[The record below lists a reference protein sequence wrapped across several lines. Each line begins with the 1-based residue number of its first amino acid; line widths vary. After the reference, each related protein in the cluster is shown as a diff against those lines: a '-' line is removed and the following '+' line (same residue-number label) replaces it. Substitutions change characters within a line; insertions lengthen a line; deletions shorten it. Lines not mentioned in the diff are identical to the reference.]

1 LEATLVLGTMRSFR
15 DVFRTSIEGLGHP
28 RRGTQMADSAKQ
40 IQRKPL
46 SPRNRRR
53 SGNALL
59 EGAFTILP
67 TFALLFAFVDFGLLL
82 FRWATLQNAVREGC
96 RYAITFQTASGKGQ
110 DASIEAIVQQYAM
123 GIVSTSDN
131 PQDIFVKYYAPG
143 NLTTAIASGGNVP
156 GNIVEV
162 SVQGVSWSW
171 IAPLSGSYG
180 GSVPFFRST
189 TPITLN
195 IYSSDILGGFPA
207 GVNSV
212 TE

>member
-1 LEATLVLGTMRSFR
+1 MLGDHSSLEREA
-15 DVFRTSIEGLGHP
+15 IPGLDG
-28 RRGTQMADSAKQ
+28 QVVDSAKQ
-40 IQRKPL
+40 AERKPL
-46 SPRNRRR
+46 SARNRRR

-67 TFALLFAFVDFGLLL
+67 TFALIFAFVDFGLLL

-96 RYAITFQTASGKGQ
+96 RYAITFQTVTGDGQ
-110 DASIEAIVQQYAM
+110 DASIESIVQQYAM
-123 GIVSTSDN
+123 GIVSTTDN
-131 PQDIFVKYYAPG
+131 PQDIFVKYYSTS
-143 NLTTAIASGGNVP
+143 NLTTPIASGGNVP

-180 GSVPFFRST
+180 GGVPFFRNS

>member
-1 LEATLVLGTMRSFR
+1 MFDDYTLLHRE
-15 DVFRTSIEGLGHP
+15 SILRPGRP
-28 RRGTQMADSAKQ
+28 MVDSAKQ
-40 IQRKPL
+40 AQRKPL

-53 SGNALL
+53 SGNAML
-59 EGAFTILP
+59 EGVFTILP
-67 TFALLFAFVDFGLLL
+67 TFALIFAFVDFGLLL

-96 RYAITFQTASGKGQ
+96 RYAITFQTASGQGQ
-110 DASIEAIVQQYAM
+110 DASIEAIVQQFAM

-131 PQDIFVKYYAPG
+131 PQDIFVKYYSTS
-143 NLTTAIASGGNVP
+143 NLNTPIASGGNVP

-162 SVQGVSWSW
+162 SVQGVAWSW

-195 IYSSDILGGFPA
+195 VYSSDILGGFPA
-207 GVNSV
+207 GVSAV
-212 TE
+212 QE

>member
-1 LEATLVLGTMRSFR
+1 MLGDHSSLEREA
-15 DVFRTSIEGLGHP
+15 IPGLDG
-28 RRGTQMADSAKQ
+28 QVVDSAKQ
-40 IQRKPL
+40 AERKPL
-46 SPRNRRR
+46 SARNRRR

-67 TFALLFAFVDFGLLL
+67 TFALIFAFVDFGLLL

-96 RYAITFQTASGKGQ
+96 RYAITFQTVTGDGQ
-110 DASIEAIVQQYAM
+110 DASIESIVQQYAM
-123 GIVSTSDN
+123 GIVSTTDN
-131 PQDIFVKYYAPG
+131 PQDIFVKYYTTS
-143 NLTTAIASGGNVP
+143 NLTTPVASGGNVP

-180 GSVPFFRST
+180 GGVPFFRNS